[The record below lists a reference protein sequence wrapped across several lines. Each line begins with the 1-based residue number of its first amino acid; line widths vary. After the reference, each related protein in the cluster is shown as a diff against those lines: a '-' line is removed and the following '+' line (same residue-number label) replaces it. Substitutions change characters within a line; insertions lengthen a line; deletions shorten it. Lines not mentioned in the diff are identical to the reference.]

1 MNRRYSLKKQYII
14 VRLLRDKKTVGSK
27 NYTIYYKYTGEGLKI
42 AISVSKKLGNA
53 VQRNYQKRVCR
64 EIISQRARELMGYSI
79 VFVAKPT
86 SVDLLF
92 NEKEAEINYLLN
104 KISYDFLKSCKS
116 F

>member
-53 VQRNYQKRVCR
+53 VQRNYQKRDCR
-64 EIISQRARELMGYSI
+64 
-79 VFVAKPT
+79 
-86 SVDLLF
+86 
-92 NEKEAEINYLLN
+92 
-104 KISYDFLKSCKS
+104 
-116 F
+116 

>member
-104 KISYDFLKSCKS
+104 KIIYKKGDKNEKQ
-116 F
+116 